1 MLKYLAIL
9 FYFLRNHHQCI
20 YLRGKGSYLIR
31 NFQLDRTRDT
41 HLPNIWVFTTA
52 QVAIS
57 CTGGVT
63 MKPTSIWQGGRILSS
78 HRWLL
83 KGDHTLFTKQ
93 ESEAPRWAAGWELG
107 LTRGLWMGAGIWPH
121 EPLLIQPQAPRA
133 ILWPPAR
140 GRLGKSAK

>member
-1 MLKYLAIL
+1 MQSHNLGLLPFTFLINGVKIPGNFIL

-63 MKPTSIWQGGRILSS
+63 MKPTSI
-78 HRWLL
+78 
-83 KGDHTLFTKQ
+83 
-93 ESEAPRWAAGWELG
+93 
-107 LTRGLWMGAGIWPH
+107 
-121 EPLLIQPQAPRA
+121 
-133 ILWPPAR
+133 
-140 GRLGKSAK
+140 